1 MESKFDKIIYPMMMG
16 LCIAAAVTSYMVGE
30 NNLWPIVTF
39 SWVAIAWSNL
49 KK

>member
-16 LCIAAAVTSYMVGE
+16 LCVASAVASFMSGE

-39 SWVAIAWSNL
+39 SWVVIAWGNS